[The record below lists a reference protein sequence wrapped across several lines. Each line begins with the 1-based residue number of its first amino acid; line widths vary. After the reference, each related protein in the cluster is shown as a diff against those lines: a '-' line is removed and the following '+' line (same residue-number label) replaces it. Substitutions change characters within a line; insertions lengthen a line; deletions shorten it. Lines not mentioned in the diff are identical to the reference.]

1 MRGREEP
8 TNRQPSIEGNIMAND
23 NISRREFLDRSIC
36 AGAAV
41 SLAVST
47 RAVGKQG
54 PQATGKP
61 NILLIFSDQ
70 QHWRA
75 MGSMDPFF
83 DTPNQ
88 DRLAR
93 ESLVFERSFCTT
105 PQCSPSRSSL
115 LTGMYP
121 TATGV
126 MGNFN
131 AAGGKALAQATLAGE
146 LQAAGYQTAYFGKWH
161 LGYNE
166 VACAGWDQKSLKT
179 NDPKSEKYA
188 VDFLKKLPAGSKKP
202 FAMFVSLH
210 NPHDVYYYKR
220 HKPTSSID
228 KVPLPASWKGE
239 TFAGKPPI
247 QKQFMAEDQGK
258 VIIGKPQDEWQKYRD
273 CYRAK
278 NKLYDR
284 NVGVIIDELKRQGQ
298 LDNTIIIVTSDHGD
312 MDAQHKLIFKG
323 PFMYEHMMRIPL
335 MIRVPGKFGKT
346 APRRVK
352 DIDVVNV
359 DIAPTIRDF
368 CGLASKK
375 SDGISLAPLFT
386 GSKEYKPRDF
396 VIGQYYSKQR
406 WVNPIRMIR
415 TKEFK
420 LNRHIRWGDELY
432 DLKNDPHELKN
443 LAGDP
448 KYADVKRDLVKKLD
462 QWIKDH
468 KDPFYSLHASS
479 RKGGK
484 LD

>member
-1 MRGREEP
+1 
-8 TNRQPSIEGNIMAND
+8 
-23 NISRREFLDRSIC
+23 
-36 AGAAV
+36 
-41 SLAVST
+41 
-47 RAVGKQG
+47 
-54 PQATGKP
+54 
-61 NILLIFSDQ
+61 
-70 QHWRA
+70 
-75 MGSMDPFF
+75 
-83 DTPNQ
+83 
-88 DRLAR
+88 
-93 ESLVFERSFCTT
+93 
-105 PQCSPSRSSL
+105 
-115 LTGMYP
+115 
-121 TATGV
+121 
-126 MGNFN
+126 
-131 AAGGKALAQATLAGE
+131 
-146 LQAAGYQTAYFGKWH
+146 
-161 LGYNE
+161 
-166 VACAGWDQKSLKT
+166 
-179 NDPKSEKYA
+179 
-188 VDFLKKLPAGSKKP
+188 
-202 FAMFVSLH
+202 
-210 NPHDVYYYKR
+210 
-220 HKPTSSID
+220 
-228 KVPLPASWKGE
+228 
-239 TFAGKPPI
+239 
-247 QKQFMAEDQGK
+247 
-258 VIIGKPQDEWQKYRD
+258 
-273 CYRAK
+273 
-278 NKLYDR
+278 
-284 NVGVIIDELKRQGQ
+284 
-298 LDNTIIIVTSDHGD
+298 
-312 MDAQHKLIFKG
+312 
-323 PFMYEHMMRIPL
+323 